1 MQLIDSTNMTQTQL
15 NALNRLFE
23 IQRENEAKRE
33 QMRLRNS
40 YEFINAN
47 LTRYERQRAN
57 KFRTSH
63 AFKSK
68 SSQCNCHTGGR
79 I

>member
-1 MQLIDSTNMTQTQL
+1 MQTIQNMTNKQEQ
-15 NALNRLFE
+15 ALNRILE
-23 IQRENEAKRE
+23 IQKELQEKKE
-33 QMRLRNS
+33 EMRKRNS

-47 LTRYERQRAN
+47 LSRFERQRAN

>member
-47 LTRYERQRAN
+47 LSRRERQRCSLN
-57 KFRTSH
+57 RPSR

-68 SSQCNCHTGGR
+68 TSHVNCSL
-79 I
+79 